1 MPKNPCGKS
10 RKVENPYEVWR
21 SPDGSW
27 EWKVLK
33 KYKSPEAEAKDPFA
47 RWFCAVS
54 SPFTYPSYDL
64 GDVYV
69 RDVKRSAVRVGGF
82 APGDFVVKEV

>member
-54 SPFTYPSYDL
+54 SPGTFGSYDL

-69 RDVKRSAVRVGGF
+69 REVKRNAVPVSPVSA
-82 APGDFVVKEV
+82 